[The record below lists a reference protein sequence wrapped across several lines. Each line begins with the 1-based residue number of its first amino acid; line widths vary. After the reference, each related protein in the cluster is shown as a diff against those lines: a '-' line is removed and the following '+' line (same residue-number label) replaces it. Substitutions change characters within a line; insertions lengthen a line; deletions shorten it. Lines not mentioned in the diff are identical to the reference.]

1 MASLPSL
8 SLSETDRQVP
18 PPVARCVLFLETSY
32 TVNPVE
38 GAAQMVFIASPAPDK
53 RSGHLEETRMPDA
66 ADKEAARA
74 LIARQKFCTDD
85 RDLAGV
91 GECWARDG
99 RLELRVNGGEP
110 VAVTGREAILDF
122 VAKGWARPSDHPHV
136 HLITTLEII
145 DRDDGGLG
153 AESYCAYLSTTA
165 PFHIEGYGRYSDV
178 LTFEEGAWRLLSRSV
193 RITAAFQP
201 GAAPARAAG

>member
-1 MASLPSL
+1 M
-8 SLSETDRQVP
+8 R
-18 PPVARCVLFLETSY
+18 
-32 TVNPVE
+32 
-38 GAAQMVFIASPAPDK
+38 
-53 RSGHLEETRMPDA
+53 PDA

-74 LIARQKFCTDD
+74 LIARQKFRTDD

-110 VAVTGREAILDF
+110 VSVSGREAILDF
-122 VAKGWARPSDHPHV
+122 VAQGWAWPSDHPHA

-145 DRDDGGLG
+145 DRDDGRLG
-153 AESYCAYLSTTA
+153 VESYCAYLSVKA

-178 LTFEEGAWRLLSRSV
+178 LEFEDGGWRLLSRSV
-193 RITAAFQP
+193 RITSAFQL
-201 GAAPARAAG
+201 GAAPAKAAG